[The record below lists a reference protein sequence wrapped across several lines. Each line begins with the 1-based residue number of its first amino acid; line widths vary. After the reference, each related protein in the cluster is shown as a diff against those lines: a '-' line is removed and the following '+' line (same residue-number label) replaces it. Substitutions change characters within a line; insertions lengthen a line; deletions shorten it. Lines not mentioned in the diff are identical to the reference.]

1 MRLFVALELP
11 ADVRDNLVD
20 LIARLRPLCRE
31 ARWVRPEGMHVTL
44 KFIGHA
50 IADADEEK
58 LARARAALATVKS
71 SSAVDIHY
79 RGTGFFP
86 NARRPHVF
94 WCGIQ
99 ASANLAPLAANIEQ
113 ALEALRV
120 PRETRAFLPH
130 LTLARFKAFE
140 GIDALAHAAKEFA
153 EKDFGSSQQTE
164 FHLFESTWK
173 PGGAEYLKIES
184 YAFLRTAE

>member
-11 ADVRDNLVD
+11 GHVRDNLVD

-31 ARWVRPEGMHVTL
+31 ARWVQPEGMHVTL

-79 RGTGFFP
+79 RGIGFFP
-86 NARRPHVF
+86 NARRPNVF

-99 ASANLAPLAANIEQ
+99 ASANLAPLAANIDQ
-113 ALEALRV
+113 ALEALGV

-130 LTLARFKAFE
+130 LTLARFKDSE
-140 GIDALAHAAKEFA
+140 GIDALAHAAKEFV

-164 FHLFESTWK
+164 FHLFESTRK

-184 YAFLRTAE
+184 YAFLRTAA